1 MDEDLTLGFKEVVT
15 EWEVGQY
22 EDAGRLVAWFNWE
35 DGNENE
41 EDRAY
46 LAVTLTDTCSIEVG
60 GNGVFVGI
68 TTPNTMPFE
77 SSAQEVVISGWAV
90 ALARENSPRGA
101 ISFDKKT
108 GILMKRRFQFKNT
121 SQIKNLG
128 LSQHLKDLLVKN
140 RGSEDLQ
147 LCQVVV

>member
-1 MDEDLTLGFKEVVT
+1 MVGKN
-15 EWEVGQY
+15 VGQH
-22 EDAGRLVAWFNWE
+22 ACVNFL
-35 DGNENE
+35 
-41 EDRAY
+41 
-46 LAVTLTDTCSIEVG
+46 
-60 GNGVFVGI
+60 
-68 TTPNTMPFE
+68 
-77 SSAQEVVISGWAV
+77 VVISGWAV

>member
-1 MDEDLTLGFKEVVT
+1 MDENSTLGFKKVLT

-22 EDAGRLVAWFNWE
+22 EDAGCLVAWFNWE

-46 LAVTLTDTCSIEVG
+46 LAVTLTDTGSIEVG

-90 ALARENSPRGA
+90 ALGREDTPRGA

-108 GILMKRRFQFKNT
+108 GILMKRRFQLRNKA
-121 SQIKNLG
+121 QIKNLG
-128 LSQHLKDLLVKN
+128 RRDNLKDLLVENK
-140 RGSEDLQ
+140 GSDNLQ